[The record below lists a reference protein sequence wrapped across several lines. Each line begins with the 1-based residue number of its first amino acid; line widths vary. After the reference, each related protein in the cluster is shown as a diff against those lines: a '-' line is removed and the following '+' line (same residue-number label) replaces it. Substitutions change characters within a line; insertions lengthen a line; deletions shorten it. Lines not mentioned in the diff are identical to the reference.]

1 MGTAIKVA
9 ATVVCAAVAAFATWL
24 SCMTYC
30 VNRDDGK
37 SRKEAATEAV
47 KSIKSSG
54 SLVRDAFSFAKFIDK
69 FFG

>member
-1 MGTAIKVA
+1 
-9 ATVVCAAVAAFATWL
+9 
-24 SCMTYC
+24 MTYC